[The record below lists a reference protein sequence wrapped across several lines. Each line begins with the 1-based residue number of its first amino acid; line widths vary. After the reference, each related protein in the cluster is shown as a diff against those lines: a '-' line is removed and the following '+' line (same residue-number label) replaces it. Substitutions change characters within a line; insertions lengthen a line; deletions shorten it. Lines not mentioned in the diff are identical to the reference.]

1 MTPLVLAYLKLPG
14 VLLAATDIAPNF
26 NKPCPLPKHDFLFL
40 PPWWEYLQPKFD
52 ELGHCT
58 VSLNDASGHFQ
69 LDNIWHIG
77 LAILDMLLRV
87 GGFVAVISIIIA
99 GIQYITSTG
108 STDAATNARKRI
120 VNSLIGLA
128 IILVAS
134 GVVAFIGKTFGG

>member
-52 ELGHCT
+52 ELGHCAVV
-58 VSLNDASGHFQ
+58 VSGKGGFDLSSLWA
-69 LDNIWHIG
+69 IG
-77 LAILDMLLRV
+77 LAVLDMLLRI